1 MHKMIGNYINKVI
14 QMHSKSIQ
22 TFHFYSLLLLSVVML
37 SACNPVKDTANVAK
51 QLETVSEIYEVHDD
65 GRIYV
70 FYDKNTYKEFMQL
83 GETSYRLTRIG
94 TGPNGETMVFGLSKK
109 DKKKGANTPAVKL
122 YENKIKPAPG
132 FYAETIR
139 HGRIYVFSTFADM
152 QTVRQ
157 FGHPNFF
164 YTEIGSG
171 PKGETVV
178 YVLNKKTKKKK
189 PTDLITEFKKR
200 NA

>member
-1 MHKMIGNYINKVI
+1 MNFKRIK
-14 QMHSKSIQ
+14 
-22 TFHFYSLLLLSVVML
+22 LLGFALLTALFVT
-37 SACNPVKDTANVAK
+37 ACNEVKQESVATDNSIK
-51 QLETVSEIYEVHDD
+51 EIYEVHED
-65 GRIYV
+65 GRIYA
-70 FYDKNTYKEFMQL
+70 FYDRELYKEFLQV
-83 GETSYRLTRIG
+83 GETAYRLTRIG

-109 DKKKGANTPAVKL
+109 DKKKGENTPAVKL
-122 YENKIKPAPG
+122 YENKLKASDD

-139 HGRIYVFSTFADM
+139 HGRIYVFSDFADM

-189 PTDLITEFKKR
+189 PLDLIEAFKKH
-200 NA
+200 NS

>member
-1 MHKMIGNYINKVI
+1 MKVI
-14 QMHSKSIQ
+14 QMSPKSVPVFQFFSI
-22 TFHFYSLLLLSVVML
+22 LLLAVVML
-37 SACNPVKDTANVAK
+37 SACNTVRDTAVVSEAV
-51 QLETVSEIYEVHDD
+51 ETVSEIYEVHED
-65 GRIYV
+65 GRVYA
-70 FYDKNTYKEFMQL
+70 FYDKKTFKEFMQV
-83 GETSYRLTRIG
+83 GETAYRLTRIG
-94 TGPNGETMVFGLSKK
+94 TGPNGETMVFGLTKK
-109 DKKKGANTPAVKL
+109 DKKKGVNTPAVKL
-122 YENKIKPAPG
+122 YENKIKPAKD

-189 PTDLITEFKKR
+189 PTALIAEFKKR
-200 NA
+200 NS

>member
-1 MHKMIGNYINKVI
+1 MSFKQVQLFLI
-14 QMHSKSIQ
+14 S
-22 TFHFYSLLLLSVVML
+22 LLSVMLL
-37 SACNPVKDTANVAK
+37 SACSQIKEENVSIEKA
-51 QLETVSEIYEVHDD
+51 ETVAEIYEVHDD
-65 GRIYV
+65 GRIYA
-70 FYDKNTYKEFMQL
+70 FYDKKTFKQFMQV
-83 GETSYRLTRIG
+83 GETAYRLTRIG
-94 TGPNGETMVFGLSKK
+94 TGPNGETMVFGLTKK

-122 YENKIKPAPG
+122 YANKIKPAKD
-132 FYAETIR
+132 FYAETMR

-189 PTDLITEFKKR
+189 PVALIAEFKKR

>member
-1 MHKMIGNYINKVI
+1 MN
-14 QMHSKSIQ
+14 SKSIQ
-22 TFHFYSLLLLSVVML
+22 IFQFYSLLLLSVVML
-37 SACNPVKDTANVAK
+37 SACNPVKNTAALPA
-51 QLETVSEIYEVHDD
+51 QIETVSEIYEVHND

-70 FYDKNTYKEFMQL
+70 FYDKKTFKEFLQV
-83 GETSYRLTRIG
+83 GETAYRLTQIG
-94 TGPNGETMVFGLSKK
+94 TGPNGETMVFGLTKK
-109 DKKKGANTPAVKL
+109 DKKKGINTPAVKL
-122 YENKIKPAPG
+122 YKNKMQPSQD

-152 QTVRQ
+152 QTVRL

-189 PTDLITEFKKR
+189 PTALIAEFKKR
-200 NA
+200 NS

>member
-1 MHKMIGNYINKVI
+1 MN
-14 QMHSKSIQ
+14 SKNVQIFQFFSI
-22 TFHFYSLLLLSVVML
+22 FLLSVVML
-37 SACNPVKDTANVAK
+37 SACNQVKEAEVVTEQA
-51 QLETVSEIYEVHDD
+51 ETVAEIYEVHDD
-65 GRIYV
+65 GRIYA
-70 FYDKNTYKEFMQL
+70 FYDKKTFKEFMQV
-83 GETSYRLTRIG
+83 GETTFRLTRIG
-94 TGPNGETMVFGLSKK
+94 AGPNGETMVFGLTKK
-109 DKKKGANTPAVKL
+109 DKKKGVDTPAVKL
-122 YENKIKPAPG
+122 YEGKINPAKD
-132 FYAETIR
+132 FYAEMIR
-139 HGRIYVFSTFADM
+139 HERIYVFSDFADM

-189 PTDLITEFKKR
+189 PTALIAEFKKR

>member
-1 MHKMIGNYINKVI
+1 
-14 QMHSKSIQ
+14 MHSKSIPAFQ
-22 TFHFYSLLLLSVVML
+22 LFLIILMFVVML
-37 SACNPVKDTANVAK
+37 SACNPVKDTADISK

-65 GRIYV
+65 GRIYA
-70 FYDKNTYKEFMQL
+70 FYDKKTFKEFMQV
-83 GETSYRLTRIG
+83 GETAYRLTRIG
-94 TGPNGETMVFGLSKK
+94 TGPNGETMVFGLTKK
-109 DKKKGANTPAVKL
+109 DKKKGANTPVVKL
-122 YENKIKPAPG
+122 YENKIKPAPE

-139 HGRIYVFSTFADM
+139 HGRIYVFNTFADM

-189 PTDLITEFKKR
+189 PAALIAEFKKR